1 LWAEPLRRRRRAVN
15 LPHMKLPAE
24 TEWIADPAH
33 LRERL
38 SAVGGRVGLDTEF
51 IRERTWWPHLA
62 LVQIALERPGAP
74 PAIVL
79 ADTQAPGIAEAL
91 RPLLADPSVIKI
103 MHSAGEDLI
112 ALERACGVPPAPV
125 FDTQTAAAL
134 AGIGAGMG
142 YQRLVAERLGIV
154 IDKGETRSD
163 WTRRPLSDAQLGY
176 AAEDVRHLFA
186 LHDAL
191 HERLHALERLA
202 WLEEDCARQL
212 TVHAEQ
218 NGERWPHLA
227 LLRRARVPDR
237 AAQLRLLRL
246 TRWRD
251 AFARDHD
258 RPRNWILHNDLA
270 LQLATTPARTLADL
284 QRQLDA
290 WPKAPRKLA
299 AVIWNA
305 LVTPLDD
312 EDELPPLQSA
322 EPDKPALRR
331 LQQAVAARSTELGLP
346 EGVLASRRALLAL
359 LDGPGWPAA
368 LDGWRRTELE
378 PLLVPLLP
386 RPHETIATTLR

>member
-1 LWAEPLRRRRRAVN
+1 
-15 LPHMKLPAE
+15 MKLPAN
-24 TEWIADPAH
+24 TEWITDPAR

-79 ADTQAPGIAEAL
+79 ADAQAPGIAEAL
-91 RPLLADPSVIKI
+91 RPLLADPSVLKI

-112 ALERACGVPPAPV
+112 ALEHTCGVPPAPL

-163 WTRRPLSDAQLGY
+163 WTRRPLSGAQLGY

-191 HERLHALERLA
+191 FERLRTLDRLA

-212 TVHAEQ
+212 AVHAALAD
-218 NGERWPHLA
+218 ERWPHLA

-251 AFARDHD
+251 AYAREHD

-270 LQLATTPARTLADL
+270 LHLATTPARSLDEL

-299 AVIWNA
+299 VMIWNA

-312 EDELPPLQSA
+312 EDDLPPLQSA
-322 EPDKPALRR
+322 EPDKAALKR
-331 LQQAVAARSTELGLP
+331 LQQAVAARSAELGLP
-346 EGVLASRRALLAL
+346 DGVLASRRGLLAL
-359 LDGPGWPAA
+359 LDGSGWLAV
-368 LDGWRRTELE
+368 LDGWRRGELE
-378 PLLVPLLP
+378 PLLAPLLP
-386 RPHETIATTLR
+386 RHEAIQNPLHAMGIPPA